1 MYVSIMFTIKTI
13 KSFRGMII
21 LKRLLIII
29 ICLSLMIIPCSPAS
43 KAAGAA
49 NYSVKIEPFNDQFDI
64 MKTSFARVEDFYE
77 GRAIVAVQSTDPD
90 RPLKYGYIN
99 KKGEIIVPP
108 IYDEAVPFSGGI
120 AWVGNYDFTGGKF
133 KCKGKIIDING
144 KVLRETEFIPKE
156 GRRFHEGILMA
167 YNPDTVKKTYYITAE
182 GKVIFSSQSM
192 SYPAFAEANCSEG
205 LIPVSVVTG
214 WDYTLGIIDKSGKW
228 VAKDLEKI
236 GEENFKFGGRIR
248 QIGEYHEGLARFRTT
263 SKEWGYLDRNGNVV
277 VSGFDWLSD
286 FYNGFAIAGEDV
298 FEEGKVGSIRKHGII
313 DKNFKWVIEPKY
325 LAVTLGDGAVSV
337 AIERDFSNIDKSKI
351 DRNAVGAWTY
361 GLLDM
366 NGNIIVP
373 FNKYNTIYASSEG
386 YFLFSRGLYPGEIK
400 SGYMDAKGN
409 EVFIFDSPGISVVTG
424 NGFQEGMLA
433 IYIGETCGYL
443 MKRDSSSPVRIKLD
457 GEFINLPVDPV
468 SENGYTLVPF
478 RALFES
484 FGATVDWDGTTKT
497 VTGTKGETK
506 IILKQD
512 SKVAIVNGKY
522 KTLPVPVKAI
532 NGVTF
537 VPVRFVAESLGIKV
551 EWDGTNRIVKLISN
565 QN

>member
-1 MYVSIMFTIKTI
+1 MFTIK
-13 KSFRGMII
+13 SFKGMII
-21 LKRLLIII
+21 LKKLMII
-29 ICLSLMIIPCSPAS
+29 ICLSLMIIPCFLAS
-43 KAAGAA
+43 RAAEAA

-64 MKTSFARVEDFYE
+64 MKTNFSKVEDFYE

-90 RPLKYGYIN
+90 KPFKYGYIN

-108 IYDEAVPFSGGI
+108 IYDDAVPFNGGI
-120 AWVGNYDFTGGKF
+120 AWVGNYDFTDGKF

-144 KVLRETEFIPKE
+144 KVLRETEFNPKE
-156 GRRFHEGILMA
+156 GRSFHEGILMA
-167 YNPDTVKKTYYITAE
+167 YIPGINKTYYITAE

-214 WDYTLGIIDKSGKW
+214 WDYTLGIIDKFGKW

-236 GEENFKFGGRIR
+236 GEENFKYGGRIR
-248 QIGEYHEGLARFRTT
+248 QIGEYHEGLARFCTT

-286 FYNGFAIAGEDV
+286 FWNGFAIAGENV
-298 FEEGKVGSIRKHGII
+298 FEKGKVGSTRKYGII

-325 LAVTLGDGAVSV
+325 LSVSLGDGVAAV

-351 DRNAVGAWTY
+351 DHDNVGAWTY
-361 GLLDM
+361 GLIDM
-366 NGNIIVP
+366 NENIIVP
-373 FNKYNTIYASSEG
+373 FNEYNTIYGFSEG
-386 YFLFSRGLYPGEIK
+386 YFQFSRGLYPGEIT
-400 SGYMDAKGN
+400 SGYMDTKGN
-409 EVFIFDSPGISVVTG
+409 EVFVFDSPDISALTG

-433 IYIGETCGYL
+433 ICIGDTYGYL
-443 MKRDSSSPVRIKLD
+443 MKRDSSSPIRIKLD
-457 GEFINLPVDPV
+457 GKFINLPVDPV

-478 RALFES
+478 RAVFES
-484 FGATVDWDGTTKT
+484 LGAKVDWDGTTKT
-497 VTGTKGETK
+497 ITGTKDETK

-512 SKVAIVNGKY
+512 SKDAIANGEH

-551 EWDGTNRIVKLISN
+551 EWDGTNRIVKLISK